1 MRTDPIAHPD
11 LDPDATTPG
20 EGIRID
26 TDAVRAGYNFGVWK
40 ILAGSLALVI
50 IGYALV
56 SIFFIGGAA
65 DGA

>member
-1 MRTDPIAHPD
+1 MQTDNINPPRPE
-11 LDPDATTPG
+11 PDAPG
-20 EGIRID
+20 NGKHIS
-26 TDAVRAGYNFGVWK
+26 TDDARAGYNFGVWK
-40 ILAGSLALVI
+40 ILAGSLVLVI